1 MDASSVGYAFVVV
14 VTLNYG
20 KHSTLGSTVHCIISP
35 NSFPIAIGNGAPP
48 SLMHYTL
55 LGVGYAELD
64 VEVLKIFADDLILE

>member
-35 NSFPIAIGNGAPP
+35 NSFPIAIGPP